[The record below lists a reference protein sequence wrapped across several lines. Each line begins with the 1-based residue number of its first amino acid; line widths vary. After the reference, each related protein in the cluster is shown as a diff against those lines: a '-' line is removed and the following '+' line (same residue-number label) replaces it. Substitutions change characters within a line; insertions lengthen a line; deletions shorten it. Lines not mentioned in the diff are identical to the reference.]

1 MGTFENMFD
10 MGDKVTFTF
19 GGQQLA
25 GRVCGL
31 SAHRTEQGNYDVTY
45 QIQCDGKLYQVEE
58 KAIIKNEKSLKNE

>member
-1 MGTFENMFD
+1 MFD

-31 SAHRTEQGNYDVTY
+31 SAHRNQQGNYDITY
-45 QIQCDGKLYQVEE
+45 QICCDDKLYQVEE
-58 KAIIKNEKSLKNE
+58 EDIIKNEESLRNK

>member
-1 MGTFENMFD
+1 MFD

-31 SAHRTEQGNYDVTY
+31 SAHRLQDGTYDV
-45 QIQCDGKLYQVEE
+45 IYQVRCEGGKVLEVNE
-58 KAIIKNEKSLKNE
+58 KEIIKC

>member
-1 MGTFENMFD
+1 MFD

-31 SAHRTEQGNYDVTY
+31 SAHRLQNGTYD
-45 QIQCDGKLYQVEE
+45 ISYQVRCEDDQVLEINE
-58 KAIIKNEKSLKNE
+58 KEIIKC

>member
-1 MGTFENMFD
+1 MFD

-31 SAHRTEQGNYDVTY
+31 SAHRTKQGNYDVIYT
-45 QIQCDGKLYQVEE
+45 IQCDDKQYQIKEE
-58 KAIIKNEKSLKNE
+58 AIIKNEETFRV